1 MLTNITAF
9 LQLVHNGT
17 ARGLALSTAPAAAG
31 PPVCAGRL
39 CPLSPRSP
47 HCHAATSTKLPK
59 VCNAHHRALSAPR
72 GAARF
77 VLGLNLTFSVPEV
90 NCARGKVPD
99 LQLLLP
105 QLPRPHQACASSSQQ
120 AATAGGKEAHVA
132 ASFCHESC
140 AQRGASQAAGKCCVK
155 TVLTVGT

>member
-90 NCARGKVPD
+90 NCARGKVQTYCSFFLSCPD
-99 LQLLLP
+99 PIRPAPAAHSRQPQPEGRRPTWQHPSAMSPAHSEGQVRLLGN
-105 QLPRPHQACASSSQQ
+105 A
-120 AATAGGKEAHVA
+120 V
-132 ASFCHESC
+132 
-140 AQRGASQAAGKCCVK
+140 
-155 TVLTVGT
+155 